1 MFNCFLCLDT
11 IAIHQCKKKKNRK
24 MQSGVE
30 MKLETLTE
38 GKHDPEQNRGRDTT
52 A

>member
-11 IAIHQCKKKKNRK
+11 IAMHQCKKKNRK

>member
-1 MFNCFLCLDT
+1 
-11 IAIHQCKKKKNRK
+11 